1 MEKSAASMA
10 GATAVGSYIADQWS
24 LHFLGVPLSVVLAA
38 FAGAF
43 FALSWQRKL
52 PPLAKCAS
60 IWIGTAGGVYL
71 TPIVMHYMAVPS
83 HFQLA
88 IAFAVGIVAEP
99 ALHRVWQTVPQ
110 LVDKRTGI
118 DKRTEGK
125 S

>member
-1 MEKSAASMA
+1 MDRTTATMAAGSAA
-10 GATAVGSYIADQWS
+10 GSYLADQWS

-43 FALSWQRKL
+43 LALSWQRKL

-71 TPIVMHYMAVPS
+71 TPIVMHYVAVPA

-118 DKRTEGK
+118 DKRMEGK
-125 S
+125 T